1 MIIKDENFCL
11 NCGATD
17 ENKRLIKFQDLNDF
31 CLCED
36 CIELADDIL
45 TNNEKNNKIDII
57 KNKNKILENYTPSK
71 LKKHLDDYIIG
82 QEEAKKKISIAV
94 YNHYKR
100 VYNKDL
106 NVDKSNIMLLGPS
119 GTGKTEIART
129 IAKVLNVPFAVADAT
144 SLTEAGYVGDD
155 VENILLKLIQDADY
169 DIAAAEHGIIYID
182 EIDKIAKKGANMSI
196 TRDVSGEGVQQA
208 LLKIVEG
215 ADKVR
220 VPIEGGRKHPQG
232 NCYEINTNNILF
244 IAAGAFDGIDELL
257 KERKTIGYDSV
268 NNTTNDKRKYKSED
282 LIKYGMMREFV
293 GRFPVI
299 TQTHALT
306 SNDLK
311 RILTEPKN
319 SITKQYIKLLEV
331 DNVELNFTEEFLDHI
346 VEEALNNGTGA
357 RGLRG
362 AIEDSLEDIMFNAPE
377 MKDGTIINVEPPYK
391 AKRLKEA

>member
-1 MIIKDENFCL
+1 MGKVNNYCR

-17 ENKRLIKFQDLNDF
+17 ENKTLIRFGNIEGF

-36 CIELADDIL
+36 CIEAADEVL
-45 TNNEKNNKIDII
+45 TNSKKNNKINTI
-57 KNKNKILENYTPSK
+57 KNRNEILKNYTPSK
-71 LKKHLDDYIIG
+71 LKEHLDNYIIG

-100 VYNKDL
+100 VYNKNLD
-106 NVDKSNIMLLGPS
+106 VDKSNIMLLGPS

-232 NCYEINTNNILF
+232 DCYEINTKNILF
-244 IAAGAFDGIDELL
+244 IAAGAFDGIDSIL
-257 KERKTIGYDSV
+257 KENNKIGFDAKNSDEK
-268 NNTTNDKRKYKSED
+268 NSHKYTSED

-299 TQTHALT
+299 TQTKTLT
-306 SNDLK
+306 KEDLK

-319 SITKQYIKLLEV
+319 SITKQYIKLLEIDDV
-331 DNVELNFTEEFLDHI
+331 VLDFTDDFLDYI
-346 VEEALNNGTGA
+346 VDEAIKNGTGA

-362 AIEDSLEDIMFNAPE
+362 AIEDSIEDIMFNAPDME
-377 MKDGTIINVEPPYK
+377 KGTKINVKPPTNVI
-391 AKRLKEA
+391 RLKEA